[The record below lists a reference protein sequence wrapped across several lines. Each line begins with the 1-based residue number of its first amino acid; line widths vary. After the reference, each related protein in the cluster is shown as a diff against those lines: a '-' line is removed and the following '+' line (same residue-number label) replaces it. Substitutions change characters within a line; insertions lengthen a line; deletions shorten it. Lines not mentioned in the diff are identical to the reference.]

1 METDIW
7 VYADWVLDKN
17 DPQTEPQLIGKLTAS
32 VIRNK
37 ELFSFSYS
45 DEWLNSSYA
54 LQIDPEL
61 KLFGG
66 RQYSND
72 NNNFRTFLDSC
83 PDRWGRLLMKRREAV
98 IARQEQRKPSQLME
112 IDYLLGVH
120 DQHRMG
126 GLRFKRNQDGS
137 FLDDNDK
144 LAAPPLSSLR
154 ELEYAVSQIEGD
166 YSADDPDYLKWLFML
181 ISPGS
186 SLGGARPK
194 ASVIDENKMLWI
206 AKFPSLNDDYDV
218 GGWEYITYRLAKN
231 AGIEMAQCQLMKF
244 KNKHHTFLTQ
254 RFDRHKN
261 KRLHFSSAMTQ
272 LGYYDGDYEASYLEL
287 AEFLTNQGAA
297 SKQDLEQLW
306 RRIIFNIA
314 VSNTDDHLRNHGFIL
329 AENGWRLSP
338 AFDINPVTP
347 AHGLHLNINEMDNSL
362 DFDLALEIIDYF
374 RLNSQEARDII
385 DQVSQSVKNWRTEAK
400 SIGLSRMEQDLMAD
414 AFQY

>member
-362 DFDLALEIIDYF
+362 DFDLALEVIDYF